1 MIIETLLYNQI
12 KDLNNLNEH
21 FENQNSDDVVVSHK
35 DKQWCN
41 PKLKV
46 YLLIVLKIIST
57 SIAVYLAWDCNR
69 KTNKLFKYV
78 IIILAALFSDFYIL
92 FYFIY
97 RILLNKPCNSSN
109 VSKLSKAAPK
119 LPKVKAPKVKA
130 APKLPKVKAPKVKT
144 SINKFTKVKASTN

>member
-97 RILLNKPCNSSN
+97 RILLNKPCNSSK
-109 VSKLSKAAPK
+109 VSK
-119 LPKVKAPKVKA
+119 LPKVKAPKV
-130 APKLPKVKAPKVKT
+130 PKVKVPKVKVPKVKVPKVNT
-144 SINKFTKVKASTN
+144 SIDKFTKVKASTN